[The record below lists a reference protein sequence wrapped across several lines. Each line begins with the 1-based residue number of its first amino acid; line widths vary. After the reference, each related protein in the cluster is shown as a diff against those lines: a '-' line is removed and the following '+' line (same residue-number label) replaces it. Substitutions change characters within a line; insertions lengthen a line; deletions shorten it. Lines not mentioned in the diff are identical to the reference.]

1 MDWVGRGCMTDINSL
16 IETLENLKRGYSNDL
31 NAIAELNSSDDSVVE
46 LISNYLAQMSVEHKR
61 LIEALKGLE

>member
-1 MDWVGRGCMTDINSL
+1 MTDINSL

>member
-1 MDWVGRGCMTDINSL
+1 MTDINSL

-31 NAIAELNSSDDSVVE
+31 NALAEMHNSDDSVLE
-46 LISNYLAQMSVEHKR
+46 LISNYLARMSVEHKR